1 MTKIK
6 ICGIKDP
13 ATTAVLNALQ
23 PEYVGL
29 VLAKSS
35 RQVDFSQAVRLRHL
49 LNTKI
54 QTVAVLTTFEPALI
68 RSLAESQI
76 IQAVQLHLALTT
88 DQLTW
93 LHRLGL
99 KVFQVIQPQWPRHF
113 AAEYWLFD
121 APQPGSGRLADWQQI
136 NNQGHPLILA
146 GGLNPKNIVAAIAT
160 VNPDMVDVSSGV
172 ETDGKKDAQKI
183 SEFIRRVRN
192 ANKTN

>member
-6 ICGIKDP
+6 ICGIKDI
-13 ATTAVLNALQ
+13 ATTVVLNALQ

-35 RQVDFSQAVRLRHL
+35 RQVDFLQAVRLRHS
-49 LNTKI
+49 LNTRI

-68 RSLAESQI
+68 RSLAESQV
-76 IQAVQLHLALTT
+76 IQAVQLHLALTA

-99 KVFQVIQPQWPRHF
+99 KVFQVIQPQWSRHS

-121 APQPGSGRLADWQQI
+121 APQPGSGRLADWQKI
-136 NNQGHPLILA
+136 NNQGHPFILA
-146 GGLNPKNIVAAIAT
+146 GGLNPKNVATAIT
-160 VNPDMVDVSSGV
+160 MVNPDMVDVSSGV
-172 ETDGKKDAQKI
+172 ETNGEKDVKKI